1 MYLCAQI
8 YRVHTY
14 VRRICTCV
22 KEKRKKM
29 AKKTEIETY
38 RQKEDF
44 AQVLQIIEQRRSQ
57 AVQAVN
63 QASLLTAWEVG
74 AFVSDRIKNAQWGA
88 KVVQQLAEYIHTQN
102 PTLKGWSKVTIY
114 RMVKFY
120 ETYSAAQFVERAA
133 SLKLINGTEEIVPP
147 EMAQIESKEIVSTRM
162 TQIVSTPLKQKGNNI
177 IVSTSLIQMPRFLF
191 KTSWSNHVEIFTR
204 CSTID
209 QQIFYIL
216 YAEYEHLK
224 FKELERAIKTDAYSR
239 VLSDKKFQSQMLKAV
254 YPKAEVLLKD
264 GAILDMLG
272 LPRKYKETK
281 LRKSIIE
288 HMKDFI
294 LEMGKDFL
302 YIDQEHQLEVGG
314 QIFRCDLLFYHRAL
328 QCLVAIELKT
338 TKFDPRDLGQ
348 LEFYLEALDQIERR
362 SNENPSIGILMCK
375 DANPEVVRY
384 ALNRSM
390 SPTMVSKYEEQLKV
404 GSVLQRSLEEFVGF
418 IEDK

>member
-1 MYLCAQI
+1 MDKQSVVY
-8 YRVHTY
+8 TPG
-14 VRRICTCV
+14 
-22 KEKRKKM
+22 
-29 AKKTEIETY
+29 
-38 RQKEDF
+38 DF
-44 AQVLQIIEQRRSQ
+44 AQVMQIIEQHRSQ

-63 QASLLTAWEVG
+63 HASLLTAWEVG

-102 PTLKGWSKVTIY
+102 PTLKGWSTRTIY
-114 RMVKFY
+114 RMVQFY
-120 ETYSAAQFVERAA
+120 ETYSTNSFAERAV
-133 SLKLINGTEEIVPP
+133 SLKLMPASDEFVTTPLT
-147 EMAQIESKEIVSTRM
+147 QIGHNI
-162 TQIVSTPLKQKGNNI
+162 IVSTPLA
-177 IVSTSLIQMPRFLF
+177 QMPKFLLR
-191 KTSWSNHVEIFTR
+191 TSWSNHLAILNR

-224 FKELERAIKTDAYSR
+224 FQELERAIKTDAYSR
-239 VLSDKKFQSQMLKAV
+239 VLTDKKLQSQILKAV
-254 YPKAEVLLKD
+254 YPKAEILLKD
-264 GAILDMLG
+264 NAVLDMLG
-272 LPRKYKETK
+272 LPRKYKESK
-281 LRKSIIE
+281 LRKGIVE

-314 QIFRCDLLFYHRAL
+314 QTFRCDLLFYHRAL

-348 LEFYLEALDQIERR
+348 LEFYLEALDQTEKR

-375 DANPEVVRY
+375 DANPEIVRY

-390 SPTMVSKYEEQLKV
+390 SPTMVAKYEEQLKV
-404 GSVLQRSLEEFVGF
+404 GSVLQRSLEEFVAF
-418 IEDK
+418 FD

>member
-1 MYLCAQI
+1 MGREIQI
-8 YRVHTY
+8 YN
-14 VRRICTCV
+14 
-22 KEKRKKM
+22 
-29 AKKTEIETY
+29 
-38 RQKEDF
+38 QKDF

-74 AFVSDRIKNAQWGA
+74 AFVSNRIKNAQWGA

-114 RMVKFY
+114 RMVNFY
-120 ETYSAAQFVERAA
+120 ETYTSAAFTGLMER
-133 SLKLINGTEEIVPP
+133 LRLNKRLIPTLS
-147 EMAQIESKEIVSTRM
+147 AQIDDSEIVSAEMTQLTKGEIVSFEM
-162 TQIVSTPLKQKGNNI
+162 TQIPPMLLKTGWTNHQIILRACSTPEQY
-177 IVSTSLIQMPRFLF
+177 
-191 KTSWSNHVEIFTR
+191 
-204 CSTID
+204 
-209 QQIFYIL
+209 IFYIL
-216 YAEYEHLK
+216 YAEYEHLQN
-224 FKELERAIKTDAYSR
+224 KELERAIKTDAYSR

-264 GAILDMLG
+264 GAVLDMLG
-272 LPRKYKETK
+272 LPRKYKESK
-281 LRKSIIE
+281 LRKGIIE

-302 YIDQEHQLEVGG
+302 YIDREHQLEVGG

-348 LEFYLEALDQIERR
+348 LEFYLEALDQTERR

-390 SPTMVSKYEEQLKV
+390 SPTMVSRYEEQLQI
-404 GSVLQRSLEEFVGF
+404 GSVLQRSLEEFVNF
-418 IEDK
+418 IEH